1 MHRQVNIGAI
11 FNFTVSLKKN
21 LIMQK
26 YFKKLGY
33 VRF

>member
-1 MHRQVNIGAI
+1 MHRQVNIGTI